1 MTMIALGCLRRFL
14 AVLLCLL
21 MLPIP
26 AAVAQT
32 AGSQPAGEISAL
44 IPDATRNHQ
53 RTKAKAS
60 LAWNDLLDTDQSGR
74 LRAALLDGS
83 ILSMGRESHLVVV
96 QHDAATQQTALEL
109 NYGRVRSRV
118 AAITRAG
125 GKFEIRTPLA
135 VAGVIGTDFYVF
147 ASADLTRV
155 ICYSGQVIV
164 TLTAAAAAAAA
175 GPASITLTTGQMVE
189 VGRGQPLGA
198 PQTVTAEMQQESIL
212 ETAVPETAAT
222 NASGRSFVSRHGPW
236 IAAAAAAAAA
246 GIVIGTTGGKT
257 HTSSSSCSSSCCSS
271 SCSSQPTVGPGR

>member
-14 AVLLCLL
+14 AALLCLL

-26 AAVAQT
+26 AALAQKQPAT
-32 AGSQPAGEISAL
+32 SQPAGEISAL
-44 IPDATRNHQ
+44 IPAATRNHQ
-53 RTKAKAS
+53 RAKAKGS

-118 AAITRAG
+118 VAITRAG

-147 ASADLTRV
+147 ATADLTRV

-164 TLTAAAAAAAA
+164 TLTAAAAGEPAATS

-189 VGRGQPLGA
+189 VRRGQPLGS

-222 NASGRSFVSRHGPW
+222 NASGRSFLSRHGPW
-236 IAAAAAAAAA
+236 IAAVAAAAAA

-257 HTSSSSCSSSCCSS
+257 QTSSSSCSSNCGH
-271 SCSSQPTVGPGR
+271 TE

>member
-21 MLPIP
+21 MLPVP
-26 AAVAQT
+26 AALAQKQPAT
-32 AGSQPAGEISAL
+32 SQPAGEISAL
-44 IPDATRNHQ
+44 IPAATRNHQ
-53 RTKAKAS
+53 RAKAKSS

-74 LRAALLDGS
+74 LRAALSDGS

-109 NYGRVRSRV
+109 SYGRVRSRV

-147 ASADLTRV
+147 ATDDLTRV

-164 TLTAAAAAAAA
+164 TLTVTAGVPAATA

-189 VGRGQPLGA
+189 VRRGQPLGA

-212 ETAVPETAAT
+212 ETAVPVTEAA
-222 NASGRSFVSRHGPW
+222 NASGRSFLSRHGPW
-236 IAAAAAAAAA
+236 IAAAAVAAAA
-246 GIVIGTTGGKT
+246 GIVIGTTGKAR
-257 HTSSSSCSSSCCSS
+257 TSSSCTSNCGN
-271 SCSSQPTVGPGR
+271 TD

>member
-21 MLPIP
+21 MLPVP
-26 AAVAQT
+26 AALAQKQPAT
-32 AGSQPAGEISAL
+32 SQPAGEISAL
-44 IPDATRNHQ
+44 IPAATRNHQ
-53 RTKAKAS
+53 RAKAKGS

-109 NYGRVRSRV
+109 SYGRVRSRV

-147 ASADLTRV
+147 ATADLTRV

-164 TLTAAAAAAAA
+164 TLTVAAGVPAATS

-189 VGRGQPLGA
+189 VRRGQPLGA
-198 PQTVTAEMQQESIL
+198 PQTVTAEMQQETIL
-212 ETAVPETAAT
+212 ETAVPEAT
-222 NASGRSFVSRHGPW
+222 NASGRSFLSRHGRW
-236 IAAAAAAAAA
+236 IAAAAVAAAA

-257 HTSSSSCSSSCCSS
+257 RTPSCTGDCGN
-271 SCSSQPTVGPGR
+271 TE

>member
-21 MLPIP
+21 MLPVP
-26 AAVAQT
+26 AALAQKQPAT
-32 AGSQPAGEISAL
+32 SQPAGEISAL
-44 IPDATRNHQ
+44 IPAATRNHQ
-53 RTKAKAS
+53 RAKAKSS

-74 LRAALLDGS
+74 LRAALSDGS

-109 NYGRVRSRV
+109 SYGRVRSRV

-147 ASADLTRV
+147 ATADLTRV

-164 TLTAAAAAAAA
+164 TLTPAAAVPAAAAA
-175 GPASITLTTGQMVE
+175 ASITLTTGQMVE
-189 VGRGQPLGA
+189 VRRGQPLGA

-212 ETAVPETAAT
+212 ETAVPVTEAA
-222 NASGRSFVSRHGPW
+222 NASGRSFLSRHGLW
-236 IAAAAAAAAA
+236 IAAAAVAATA

-257 HTSSSSCSSSCCSS
+257 RTSSPCTSNCGN
-271 SCSSQPTVGPGR
+271 TD